1 MTQGQDKG
9 IHNLA
14 EQVREAERKL
24 VALSVEA
31 ASSDPAVGS
40 RLNAALRALRGTTS
54 SVQNTA
60 ILSAPSDI
68 RALVRDVV
76 AEELA
81 RYWERRFGGTP

>member
-9 IHNLA
+9 PRNLS
-14 EQVREAERKL
+14 EQVSEAERKL
-24 VALSVEA
+24 VALSTEA
-31 ASSDPAVGS
+31 ASSDPAMGA
-40 RLNAALRALRGTTS
+40 RLNASLRALRGTAS

-60 ILSAPSDI
+60 ILSAPSDV